1 MVLRKM
7 SRIEKVWRIG
17 TMLFL
22 VCIGKVEKGLCDLG
36 FYWSPGISCN
46 LAASNAYGSGTGFII
61 LTIGL
66 ISFFSLLVNTEKR

>member
-36 FYWSPGISCN
+36 FYWSPGIFPVTLLLQMPMEVAQVS
-46 LAASNAYGSGTGFII
+46 SS
-61 LTIGL
+61 
-66 ISFFSLLVNTEKR
+66 SLLALYHSLVF